1 MTTVVITDQA
11 ICEMAVVPG
20 EGIEC
25 TGFQAT
31 VFNRS
36 EVGNKA
42 LSCVFPLQV
51 EGIGQP
57 FQLTARPLSYEYQ
70 QQIMHFTSGHAPLLQ
85 FLKKD
90 AFKYEEAGN
99 TCSTLFLNE
108 SRNELVGFCAIKC
121 SSLKIKG
128 TKIRSLCPTIE
139 IAALCV
145 ADRYRYMGIGQAIF
159 SHAIQKICNIRTGVG
174 VQFIT
179 LFAVPEAVN
188 FYRKFNFQSLEKE
201 MKLFKTQAHQSC
213 IPMYYSLPPM
223 KLDQ

>member
-1 MTTVVITDQA
+1 MTIMVITDQD
-11 ICEMAVVPG
+11 ICEMTVVPG
-20 EGIEC
+20 ES
-25 TGFQAT
+25 TDFQGKIS
-31 VFNRS
+31 NRS
-36 EVGNKA
+36 EAVDKD
-42 LSCVFPLQV
+42 LSYVFPLQV
-51 EGIGQP
+51 KGIGQP
-57 FQLTARPLSYEYQ
+57 FQLTAKPLSYEYQ
-70 QQIMHFTSGHAPLLQ
+70 PQIMHFTSAHAPLLQ

-90 AFKYEEAGN
+90 AFKYEEIGN

-108 SRNELVGFCAIKC
+108 SCNELVGFCAIKC

-159 SHAIQKICNIRTGVG
+159 SHAIQKICKIRTVVG

-179 LFAVPEAVN
+179 LFAVPEAVS
-188 FYRKFNFQSLEKE
+188 FYRKFNFQTLEKE
-201 MKLFKTQAHQSC
+201 MKVFKTQAHQSC
-213 IPMYYSLPPM
+213 IPMYCSLPPM